1 MLTESR
7 PGVLYTKVWLC
18 VANFPYFPVVV
29 AFRHVALSHPWPD
42 RHAAADRSTLNP
54 PDKAL
59 FNPNCLTLPT
69 KCPDSADGQNPA

>member
-18 VANFPYFPVVV
+18 FANFPYFPVVV
-29 AFRHVALSHPWPD
+29 AFRHVALSH
-42 RHAAADRSTLNP
+42 P